1 VRNSEQKG
9 VEHPED
15 NLWPEWQPFDTTA
28 TKRTSRMLIAL
39 DTGLVSSWDI
49 EFPSIKKT
57 FSIAKNDACK
67 FVKFRSDS
75 SVLVEFIARWHV
87 R

>member
-1 VRNSEQKG
+1 MRNSGQRGE
-9 VEHPED
+9 EHPED

-39 DTGLVSSWDI
+39 DPGLTTSWNI

-57 FSIAKNDACK
+57 FSIQQNDACE
-67 FVKFRSDS
+67 SCQICSANDS
-75 SVLVEFIARWHV
+75 ILVEFIT
-87 R
+87 

>member
-1 VRNSEQKG
+1 

-39 DTGLVSSWDI
+39 DTGFTSSWDV

-57 FSIAKNDACK
+57 FSITKNDARK
-67 FVKFRSDS
+67 LAKIWSDS
-75 SVLVEFIARWHV
+75 SLLVEFVTRWHV